1 MDASFLAE
9 AANIVFG
16 ERSASWVHDFPATPE
31 QDERRRSYFIS
42 AISHEKV
49 KALALRHSTQTS
61 CRILSC
67 NSGSFNANFIIE
79 FGDETKC
86 VVRIPIL
93 PFVYDP
99 WKKILGHVAIS
110 EYLKDTTRV
119 PVARVRAYGSN
130 EQLSD
135 NGDMEFFFLIV
146 DFIPGQNQAPSAGIP
161 GAQKQGRLPE
171 VGDLRSIPLN
181 ELRRSVPPTTSVQ
194 EYMKSQLKIISDSLA
209 LPAADQTIDDI
220 KLEAFAIHFMG
231 KYFTDVEPGLEEDGY
246 PLHHSDLRL
255 PNIIVGDDLQINGII
270 DWDDASTVPGLLFS
284 PPPWIPGVDENSIM
298 AFHNTHGEFRSIL
311 KEKAKTNSACGQ
323 LLRQWYKEPNEEP
336 NEALYVA
343 HIIRYPTEFAEIVA
357 RFYERLCPTG
367 NLRASVHTYYESND
381 AIRQQVQ
388 QQAELCEEYTRF
400 LKDRGLYIQEEPLNL
415 QALNAKAKEAT
426 KQAEEIIQKYN
437 L

>member
-1 MDASFLAE
+1 MSSDVASL
-9 AANIVFG
+9 
-16 ERSASWVHDFPATPE
+16 
-31 QDERRRSYFIS
+31 Q
-42 AISHEKV
+42 
-49 KALALRHSTQTS
+49 
-61 CRILSC
+61 
-67 NSGSFNANFIIE
+67 
-79 FGDETKC
+79 
-86 VVRIPIL
+86 L
-93 PFVYDP
+93 P
-99 WKKILGHVAIS
+99 
-110 EYLKDTTRV
+110 
-119 PVARVRAYGSN
+119 
-130 EQLSD
+130 
-135 NGDMEFFFLIV
+135 
-146 DFIPGQNQAPSAGIP
+146 
-161 GAQKQGRLPE
+161 
-171 VGDLRSIPLN
+171 
-181 ELRRSVPPTTSVQ
+181 
-194 EYMKSQLKIISDSLA
+194 
-209 LPAADQTIDDI
+209 ADQTIDDI

-437 L
+437 FHNCPASRSQSDLERWTFSR